1 MPLYFTVIFAIIL
14 KAMGKTF
21 QATPP
26 MSVDDVSQYR
36 AGDVVKL
43 TGTIYTAR
51 DAAHKLIVKMIE
63 EGKEPPF
70 DLEGTVIY
78 YVGPT
83 PAKPGRVIGS
93 AGPTTSYRMDPYSPL
108 LAKSGV
114 RMTIGKGSRG
124 EEARRAFMEH
134 KAVYCAAIGGAAA
147 LISQRITG
155 AEVIAFEELGA
166 EAVRRLTVEEF
177 PVVVVNDVEGNDLF
191 RQGMNGYRRL

>member
-1 MPLYFTVIFAIIL
+1 
-14 KAMGKTF
+14 MGKTF
-21 QATPP
+21 KATPP
-26 MSVDDVSQYR
+26 LTAAEVSEYR
-36 AGDVVKL
+36 AGDVVML

-63 EGKEPPF
+63 DGAKLPF
-70 DLEGTVIY
+70 ELEGSVIY

-83 PAKPGRVIGS
+83 PARPGRVIGS
-93 AGPTTSYRMDPYSPL
+93 AGPTTSYRMDPYTPL
-108 LAKSGV
+108 LTAAGS

-124 EEARRAFMEH
+124 DDVRAALKER

-147 LISQRITG
+147 LISQQITA

-191 RQGMNGYRRL
+191 EQGMSEYRQL